1 MREVAL
7 MAACG
12 TFVGCTALGLG
23 ERSEDAGISREDAV
37 AQQLADA
44 AVRAEEALARLARI
58 EAARDPI
65 AWHAEPN
72 NVPAELLREVTVDW
86 TGPLAE
92 LARRL
97 AELSGYEFRETG
109 SPAVQPVMVD
119 VRSVR
124 RPLIAVLREVGL
136 QGGTRVKLL
145 VNAERQVVEIVH
157 RAR

>member
-1 MREVAL
+1 

-72 NVPAELLREVTVDW
+72 NVPEELLREVTVDW
-86 TGPLAE
+86 TGPLGE

-119 VRSVR
+119 VRSVG

-136 QGGTRVKLL
+136 QGGRRVRLL
-145 VNAERQVVEIVH
+145 VDAERQVVEIVH